1 MTFRWKEE
9 IDMHITWYG
18 TASIKL
24 DDGDTTLLFDPY
36 IRPNKKLEPVTVD
49 DFTGADAILVTHGH
63 VDHIADIPKITQAD
77 RSVPVYCTKTP
88 SATLQKF
95 GVGAERIREIAPG
108 DSFSVG
114 EFRVRVYQGRHV
126 AFDPGYIAQVFPQC
140 FVKFP
145 VVFKMEYYNILMP
158 ENGEIVVY
166 EVENR
171 GKRVVLMGSYGTA
184 EGVEYPRE
192 PDAFVLPYGGNS
204 NIAALSAPFI
214 KAMSPKKIIVDH
226 YDASFPPLTKRM
238 DVEGFGRTLARNH
251 PEIKYVIPQ
260 EYVPMAV

>member
-1 MTFRWKEE
+1 MN
-9 IDMHITWYG
+9 ITWYG

-24 DDGDTTLLFDPY
+24 DDGKTSLLFDPY
-36 IRPNKKLEPVTVD
+36 LRPNKKLRPITMD
-49 DFTGADAILVTHGH
+49 SFTGADAILVTHGH
-63 VDHIADIPKITQAD
+63 VDHIADIPRIAEAD
-77 RSVPVYCTKTP
+77 KNVPVYCTKTP
-88 SATLQKF
+88 AATLQKF
-95 GVGAERIREIAPG
+95 GVNKKRIHEIAPG
-108 DSFSVG
+108 NRFSIG
-114 EFRVRVYQGRHV
+114 DFHITVYQGRHV
-126 AFDPGYIAQVFPQC
+126 DFDARYIAQVFPQC

-158 ENGEIVVY
+158 ENGEIVIY
-166 EVENR
+166 EVENK
-171 GKRVVLMGSYGTA
+171 GKRIVLMGSYGTA
-184 EGVEYPRE
+184 DGVSYPKN

-214 KAMSPKKIIVDH
+214 KALNPKKIIVDH

-260 EYVPMAV
+260 EYVPLAV

>member
-1 MTFRWKEE
+1 M
-9 IDMHITWYG
+9 DITWYG

-24 DDGDTTLLFDPY
+24 SDGKTNLLFDPY
-36 IRPNKKLEPVTVD
+36 LRPNKKLRPITLD
-49 DFTGADAILVTHGH
+49 SFTGADAILVTHGH
-63 VDHIADIPKITQAD
+63 VDHIADIPKITEAD
-77 RSVPVYCTKTP
+77 KRVPVYCTKTP
-88 SATLQKF
+88 AATLRKF
-95 GVGAERIREIAPG
+95 GVAGRRIHEIAPG
-108 DSFSVG
+108 NRFSIG
-114 EFRVRVYQGRHV
+114 DFRITVYQGRHV
-126 AFDPGYIAQVFPQC
+126 DFDARYIAQVFPQC

-158 ENGEIVVY
+158 EKGEIVIY
-166 EVENR
+166 EVENK
-171 GKRVVLMGSYGTA
+171 GKRIVLMGSYGTA
-184 EGVEYPRE
+184 DGVSYPKN

-238 DVEGFGRTLARNH
+238 DVEGFGRTLAKDH

-260 EYVPMAV
+260 EYVPLAV